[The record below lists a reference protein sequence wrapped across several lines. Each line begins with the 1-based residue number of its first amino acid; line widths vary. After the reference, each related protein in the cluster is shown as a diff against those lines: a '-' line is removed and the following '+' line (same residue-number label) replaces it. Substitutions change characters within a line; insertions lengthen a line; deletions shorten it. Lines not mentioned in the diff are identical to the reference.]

1 MSSSRV
7 SYIKGIS
14 YSQLA
19 HFQLLN
25 VALRPFWETV

>member
-7 SYIKGIS
+7 SYIKGVS

-19 HFQLLN
+19 HFQLLH
-25 VALRPFWETV
+25 VALRPFGETV